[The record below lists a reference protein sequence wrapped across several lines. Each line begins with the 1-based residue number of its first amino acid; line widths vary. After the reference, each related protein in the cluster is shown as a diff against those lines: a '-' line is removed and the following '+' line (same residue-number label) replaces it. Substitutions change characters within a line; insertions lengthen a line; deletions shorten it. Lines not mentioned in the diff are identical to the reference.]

1 MKIFPL
7 FLLLLVGGCQQF
19 PQLPAGVVGVNL
31 TYTIAPVAVATPKDI
46 PKPEPLL
53 EPTAAPAPASVV
65 MLAP

>member
-7 FLLLLVGGCQQF
+7 FLLLFVAGCQQF

-31 TYTIAPVAVATPKDI
+31 TYTIAPASVVMLAPKDI

-53 EPTAAPAPASVV
+53 EPTAACLS
-65 MLAP
+65 

>member
-1 MKIFPL
+1 MKIF
-7 FLLLLVGGCQQF
+7 LLLCAVALTGCQQF

-53 EPTAAPAPASVV
+53 ETTAAPASVV

>member
-1 MKIFPL
+1 MKIIPL
-7 FLLLLVGGCQQF
+7 FLMLFIAGCQQF

-31 TYTIAPVAVATPKDI
+31 TYTIAPVVVAAPKDI